1 MQVTNQ
7 EVFTVGHSTLSM
19 NRFMA
24 LLSQNQIEVLADVRS
39 YPYSRRSPQFQ
50 RAALKARLTE
60 GGIRY
65 VFLGK
70 ELGGRPDEPEY
81 YEADGRV
88 SYARLARRATF
99 EEGIARLKKGVASY
113 RVAIMCSEEDPSEC
127 HRHLLIGRVLLSEGL
142 AITHIRASGTLER
155 LSDQPALVDRRGQ
168 LALHHV
174 TGDSDWKSIRP
185 VLQRSP
191 QRNSSNP

>member
-1 MQVTNQ
+1 
-7 EVFTVGHSTLSM
+7 VFTVGHSTLPLS
-19 NRFMA
+19 RFMA

-50 RAALKARLTE
+50 GAALKARLKE

-70 ELGGRPDEPEY
+70 ELGGRPDDPEY
-81 YEADGRV
+81 YEPDGRV
-88 SYARLARRATF
+88 SYARLARRASF
-99 EEGIARLKKGVASY
+99 EEGIARLETGVARY

-127 HRHLLIGRVLLSEGL
+127 HRHLLIGRVLLSDGL
-142 AITHIRASGTLER
+142 GITHIRATGTLER
-155 LSDQPALVDRRGQ
+155 LSGQPALADRRGQ
-168 LALHHV
+168 LALHHL

-191 QRNSSNP
+191 QRNSSSPLERPR